1 MIRFGTLKF
10 RNFLNSGNQ
19 ETTYEFRAGITRLE
33 GVSGVG
39 KSTVIDAFY
48 FALTGKPFRDDVKID
63 DLVNWTNGN
72 NCRVELSFYKKEDC
86 YNVVRTLKDEIE
98 NIFKIEKNGEIVPI
112 DKKKKTY
119 QEQLYDIL
127 GIDEHYI
134 EIGLI
139 KSNLRDV
146 SFLSLKKSARI
157 EFGEKFFKMDLI
169 GRLEETIAD
178 DLVKYKKQLQECE
191 RSVTETTQFRTTL
204 VTKIDQLKKL
214 IEETNK
220 KTLSDKERRLEE
232 LRMELD
238 KNQKALPIVEKII
251 ATNREISS
259 KIEVLVGRIA
269 EHDRNKRDIDTKL
282 SLRLNKKTIFEETCP
297 ECAKVDVLFSES
309 GTEDLRSQ
317 KDEID
322 RALETIR
329 AEKQSLAQSLDK
341 NRDLAAKK
349 PVIDSNLRRLNNE
362 MTNIKAEI
370 ENLAKTAPEVDY
382 TEVNELTAKLESLE
396 VVREQLT
403 VKTKIYADLKKIM
416 TPLKIFVIKRRLLF
430 MNLKINEYMNR
441 FKLPFS
447 LIFDEKFEPKIYVG
461 KKARPYHLLSMGQK
475 RRVNLSLT
483 FTFWDLC
490 AELNHT
496 RFNVTF
502 LDEIFDNVDAANV
515 EIILEILN
523 EKVKDDLEI
532 VFISH
537 NGNFNNQK
545 TDRRILVTD
554 HGGFGRLEEV

>member
-1 MIRFGTLKF
+1 MIRFDTLKF
-10 RNFLNSGNQ
+10 KNFLNSGHQ
-19 ETTYEFRAGITRLE
+19 ETIYVFRPGLTRID

-48 FALTGKPFRDDVKID
+48 FAITGKAFRDDVKID

-72 NCRVELSFYKKEDC
+72 NCRVELSFTKKEDR
-86 YNVVRTLKDEIE
+86 YNIVRTLKDEVE
-98 NIFKIEKNGEIVPI
+98 NIFKIEKNGEILPI

-169 GRLEETIAD
+169 GNLEEMIVD
-178 DLVKYKKQLQECE
+178 DLVDFKKKLQECE

-204 VTKIDQLKKL
+204 VTKIDQLTKM

-220 KTLSDKERRLEE
+220 KALADKEQKLKELQTELE
-232 LRMELD
+232 

-251 ATNREISS
+251 ATNREITQ
-259 KIEVLVGRIA
+259 KIDFIMDKIS
-269 EHDRNKRDIDTKL
+269 EHDRTKREIDTKL
-282 SLRLNKKTIFEETCP
+282 SLRENKKKIFEESCP
-297 ECAKVDVLFSES
+297 ECAKVDLLFSDS
-309 GTEDLRSQ
+309 GTSDLKNQ
-317 KDEID
+317 KSEIEKTV
-322 RALETIR
+322 ATILS
-329 AEKQSLAQSLDK
+329 EKQSLALTLEK
-341 NRDLAAKK
+341 NRELASKK

-382 TEVNELTAKLESLE
+382 TEVNELTTKLESLE
-396 VVREQLT
+396 VQREQLT
-403 VKTKIYADLKKIM
+403 VQTKIYSDLKKIM

-490 AELNHT
+490 AELNHE

-502 LDEIFDNVDAANV
+502 LDEIFDNVDTANV

-545 TDRRILVTD
+545 TDRRVLVTNQ
-554 HGGFGRLEEV
+554 GGFGRLEET